1 MTSPVDL
8 DGKLSLHPGCASAL
22 MRVGHEGAPVIVID
36 NFLKHPDAVVEYAA
50 RCSTFEGVSDTYYP
64 GVRALLPAI
73 YCFAVRA
80 FLGEL
85 VADTFDL
92 RRSAI
97 IGELGHL
104 SLVTTRPA
112 DLSVLQRMPHI
123 DSPSPKQ
130 IAVLHYLCESVK
142 CGTSFYRH
150 RRSGFESI
158 DLSRAQTYRR
168 AIAEDLNRHGA
179 PPARYLCGDDAMF
192 DRIGGFE
199 AAFNRVLI
207 YRSNCLHSADISADF
222 HFDADPRTGRLT
234 ANTFFYY
241 R

>member
-8 DGKLSLHPGCASAL
+8 NGKLSLHPGFVSTVT
-22 MRVGHEGAPVIVID
+22 RVGHESAPVIVVD
-36 NFLKHPDAVVEYAA
+36 NFLKHPDVVVEYAA
-50 RCSTFEGVSDTYYP
+50 LCSTFEGVSDTFYP
-64 GVRALLPAI
+64 GVRAPLPSI

-92 RRSAI
+92 RRSAVA
-97 IGELGHL
+97 GELGHL

-112 DLSVLQRMPHI
+112 QLGVLQRMPHI
-123 DSPSPKQ
+123 DSSSPKQ
-130 IAVLHYLCESVK
+130 LAVLHYLCERAHG
-142 CGTSFYRH
+142 GTSFYRH
-150 RRSGFESI
+150 RRTGFETI
-158 DLSRAQTYRR
+158 GPGRAQAYQQ
-168 AIAEDLNRHGA
+168 ALVEDLNHFGA
-179 PPARYLCGDDAMF
+179 PPAGYLCGDDAMF
-192 DRIGGFE
+192 DRIAGFE

-207 YRSNCLHSADISADF
+207 YRSYSLHSADIPADF
-222 HFDADPRTGRLT
+222 HFGADPRTGRLT